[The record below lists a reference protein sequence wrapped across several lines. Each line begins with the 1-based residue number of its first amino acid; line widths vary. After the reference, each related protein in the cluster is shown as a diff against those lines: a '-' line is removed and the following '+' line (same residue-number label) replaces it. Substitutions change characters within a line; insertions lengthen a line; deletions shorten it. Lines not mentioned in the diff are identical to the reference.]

1 MFNSNEKALFSKK
14 AEKGLC
20 SHAYII
26 DGASGIGKL
35 DFALYCARAMLC
47 TSDRSKP
54 CGFCSSC
61 QKAQSGDH
69 PDIFIIGKEK
79 TASVAEV
86 RELIRRAGLKP
97 NDGEKQI
104 FIVCNAGKLRADSQ
118 NALLKLFEEPPETVA
133 LFLLTESRSALLPT
147 VLSRG
152 QRIHLD
158 GIPDAELFE
167 ALRDKF
173 GNVADSELNAAVSLA
188 SGNLGVA
195 EKFLSKENAALRA
208 KAETLLT
215 LALSKNAYGLT
226 TALITP
232 KFKRDQLSAIL
243 NEVVSALNEAQKR
256 KYGVSDTLMPK
267 NSDAE
272 RLLAAASKR
281 ALAKMS
287 EASLLC
293 IQSLENNANV
303 TTAASKLSIELLS
316 AASAK

>member
-26 DGASGIGKL
+26 DGADGIGKL

-47 TSDRSKP
+47 DSSQNKP
-54 CGFCSSC
+54 CGYCRSC

-69 PDIFIIGKEK
+69 PDIFVIGREK
-79 TASVAEV
+79 TASVGEV

-104 FIVCNAGKLRADSQ
+104 FIVCNAGRLRADSQ

-133 LFLLTESRSALLPT
+133 LFLLTENRSSLLPT

-158 GIPDAELFE
+158 GIPDPELLMI
-167 ALRDKF
+167 LRDRF
-173 GNVADSELNAAVSLA
+173 GSLPDSELNAAVSLA

-195 EKFLSKENAALRA
+195 EKFLSKENTAVRA
-208 KAETLLT
+208 KAENI
-215 LALSKNAYGLT
+215 LALALEKNAYGLT

-243 NEVVSALNEAQKR
+243 SEAVITVNEAQKR
-256 KYGVSDTLMPK
+256 KYGVKHTVAPK
-267 NSDAE
+267 NAEAE
-272 RLLAAASKR
+272 RLLAAAGKR
-281 ALAKMS
+281 ALSKIA
-287 EASLLC
+287 EASLIC

-303 TTAASKLSIELLS
+303 TAAASKLSIDLLS